1 MAARD
6 SRGRFLKS
14 GGAGGFMA
22 GATGVTLGVRLNVR
36 EFDRAMASIAKYDL
50 KHPTNAR
57 RLKRVFLE
65 GAKLLVKPMR
75 REAPRGP
82 TGNLRRSIAARN
94 PRLRPGEMAV
104 ASVGPRG
111 GRGKGAHRWF
121 VVEGTK
127 PHSLAPVRKGPW
139 VVIPIGN
146 AVAIGPRMGNVYAG
160 RSVRHP
166 GQSGNDFVDRVV
178 GRYGEQVQSF
188 IADRIVGSGVGRY

>member
-6 SRGRFLKS
+6 SRGRFLGS
-14 GGAGGFMA
+14 GRALAADGF
-22 GATGVTLGVRLNVR
+22 TIVFQLDQR
-36 EFDRAMASIAKYDL
+36 EMDRAMKRLSKYDL
-50 KHPTNAR
+50 KHPTNMR
-57 RLKRVFLE
+57 GVKRAYLE

-104 ASVGPRG
+104 SSVGPRG

-139 VVIPIGN
+139 VVIPQGN

-166 GQSGNDFVDRVV
+166 GQSGNDFVDRVA